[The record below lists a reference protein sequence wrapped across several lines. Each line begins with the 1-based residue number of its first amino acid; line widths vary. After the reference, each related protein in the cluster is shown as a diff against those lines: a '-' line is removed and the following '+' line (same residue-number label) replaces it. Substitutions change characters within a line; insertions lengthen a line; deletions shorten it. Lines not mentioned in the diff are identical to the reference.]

1 MTHQHPLKLVMK
13 LLDKLPTWLVLL
25 LSLLVMSVLTL
36 YSLGIMG
43 WLPFDLP
50 GLESMTNMA
59 GTTVLGDEPS
69 APDSQPPQ
77 EGSPTEPST
86 DFCQVHFIDVGQG
99 DCTLIVTEEKAVLI
113 DAGEYEYGQKVCDYI
128 KALGIKQL
136 DLVIGTHPHSDH
148 VGGLGTVLAQIRT
161 TELMLPEVPDELVP
175 TTSVYERLFDR
186 MENHNIAGV
195 IAEPGLTYD
204 LGSGAVLTV
213 LGPVPEEERAIP
225 YEGLN
230 DYSVV
235 CRLDCG
241 EKAFL
246 FTGDMEILAEEDL
259 MRAGADLSA
268 DVLKMGHHG
277 SSTSSGNAFLDAVS
291 PEIGVISCGA
301 GNDYGH
307 PHREIRAAIEERKM
321 QSFRTDRQGSIV
333 LTCDGS
339 SITAQVEKEG

>member
-1 MTHQHPLKLVMK
+1 MTHQNPLKLVMK

-50 GLESMTNMA
+50 GLESMTNMV

-77 EGSPTEPST
+77 EEPPTEPST

-225 YEGLN
+225 YEGIN

-241 EKAFL
+241 ERSFL
-246 FTGDMEILAEEDL
+246 FTGDMEIIAEEDL

-277 SSTSSGNAFLDAVS
+277 SSTSSGKAFLDAVS
-291 PEIGVISCGA
+291 PGIGVISCGA